1 MTEETNNIENHSV
14 GGSVAV
20 GRDVTVGGRST
31 VRGNATFNR
40 DVYISGWLN
49 ARNIRGAGKGLYET
63 VDKLNSAYPNPENG
77 WFALVGNTLPAD
89 IYRAW
94 GGEWVATGQK
104 GGEPVLELAKL
115 TELSES
121 LENEISARVAA
132 DEALKKAVDAEVTAR
147 ANGDK
152 ELSDALAKEI
162 ADREKAIADEILART
177 TAIDKAIE
185 AEAAARTKDIAAEAK
200 AREDADAAETKART
214 TAIDKAIEAEAAAR
228 TKDIAAE
235 AKAREDADA
244 AETKAR
250 TAAIEAEAQA
260 RDTAIFAEATARSN
274 ADTALQTAMNEN
286 VKELKGADTEHE
298 SRLLAL
304 EQSEWPLSLELS
316 INPILI
322 EFTGSEK
329 DASVS
334 WKIMRKGVGV
344 TPTALTFKQ
353 DGVAL
358 VAGLTASGSINAK
371 VNKLGD
377 TVFEIAVEA
386 EGMKKS
392 ASKKLTMVLPV
403 YMGFAGASD
412 AAGLAI
418 TKLSKYAPLAS
429 PAGTYKIKNNADGIY
444 LWLCVP
450 DTMTI
455 NKVTSSGFT
464 VPMREVQIGQTEL
477 GGYKCY
483 RSSNAIVAGEYTYT
497 IS

>member
-31 VRGNATFNR
+31 IRGNATFNR

-77 WFALVGNTLPAD
+77 WFALVGDTLPAD
-89 IYRAW
+89 MYRAW
-94 GGEWVATGQK
+94 GGEWKATGQK
-104 GGEPVLELAKL
+104 GGEPVLEIAKL

-121 LENEISARVAA
+121 LENEVSARVAA
-132 DEALKKAVDAEVTAR
+132 DEALKKAIDAEVTAR
-147 ANGDK
+147 TNGDK
-152 ELSDALAKEI
+152 ELSDALTKEI
-162 ADREKAIADEILART
+162 ADREKAIADEVLART
-177 TAIDKAIE
+177 TAITKAIE
-185 AEAAARTKDIAAEAK
+185 AEADARTKAIAAEAK
-200 AREDADAAETKART
+200 AREDADVAETT
-214 TAIDKAIEAEAAAR
+214 
-228 TKDIAAE
+228 
-235 AKAREDADA
+235 
-244 AETKAR
+244 AR

-260 RDTAIFAEATARSN
+260 RGAAISDEATARSE
-274 ADTALQTAMNEN
+274 ADKALQTAMDKN
-286 VKELKGADTEHE
+286 VTELKGADTEHE

-304 EQSEWPLSLELS
+304 EQSEWPLSLELT

-329 DASVS
+329 DTSVA

-344 TPTALTFKQ
+344 TPTVLTFKQ

-358 VAGLTASGSINAK
+358 SAELVANGSINAK

-392 ASKKLTMVLPV
+392 TSKKLTMVLPV

-418 TKLSKYAPLAS
+418 TELSKYAPLAS

-455 NKVTSSGFT
+455 NRVTSSGFT
-464 VPMREVQIGQTEL
+464 VPMREVQTGQTEL

>member
-31 VRGNATFNR
+31 IRGNATFNR

-63 VDKLNSAYPNPENG
+63 VEKLNSAYPNPENG

-94 GGEWVATGQK
+94 GGVWEATGQK
-104 GGEPVLELAKL
+104 GGEPVLELARL

-121 LENEISARVAA
+121 LENEVSDRVAA
-132 DEALKKAVDAEVTAR
+132 DEALKKAIDAEVTAR
-147 ANGDK
+147 TNGDK

-162 ADREKAIADEILART
+162 ADREKAIADEVLART
-177 TAIDKAIE
+177 TAITE
-185 AEAAARTKDIAAEAK
+185 
-200 AREDADAAETKART
+200 
-214 TAIDKAIEAEAAAR
+214 AID
-228 TKDIAAE
+228 
-235 AKAREDADA
+235 
-244 AETKAR
+244 
-250 TAAIEAEAQA
+250 AEAQA
-260 RDTAIFAEATARSN
+260 RGTAISDEATARSE
-274 ADTALQTAMNEN
+274 ADKALQTAMDKN
-286 VKELKGADTEHE
+286 VTELKGADTEHE

-304 EQSEWPLSLELS
+304 EQSEWPLSLELT

-344 TPTALTFKQ
+344 TPTVLTFKQ

-358 VAGLTASGSINAK
+358 SAELSANGSINAK

-377 TVFEIAVEA
+377 TVFEIVVTAD
-386 EGMKKS
+386 GMKGS
-392 ASKKLTMVLPV
+392 TSKKLTMVLPV

-418 TKLSKYAPLAS
+418 TELSKYAPLAS

-464 VPMREVQIGQTEL
+464 VPMREVQTGQTEL

>member
-20 GRDVTVGGRST
+20 GRDITVGGRST

-49 ARNIRGAGKGLYET
+49 ARNIRGAGKGLYDT

-121 LENEISARVAA
+121 LENEVSARVAA

-162 ADREKAIADEILART
+162 ADREKAIADEVLART

-200 AREDADAAETKART
+200 AREDADV
-214 TAIDKAIEAEAAAR
+214 
-228 TKDIAAE
+228 
-235 AKAREDADA
+235 

-260 RDTAIFAEATARSN
+260 RDTAISAEATARSN

-329 DASVS
+329 DTSVA

-344 TPTALTFKQ
+344 TPTVLAFKQ
-353 DGVAL
+353 DGVVLSAEL
-358 VAGLTASGSINAK
+358 VANGSINAK

-418 TKLSKYAPLAS
+418 TELSKYAPLSS

-464 VPMREVQIGQTEL
+464 VPMREVQTGQTEL

>member
-20 GRDVTVGGRST
+20 GRDVTVGGRSI
-31 VRGNATFNR
+31 VRGNATFDR

-63 VDKLNSAYPNPENG
+63 VDNLKSAYPNPENG
-77 WFALVGNTLPAD
+77 WFALVGDTLPAD

-94 GGEWVATGQK
+94 GGEWKTTGQK
-104 GGEPVLELAKL
+104 GGEPVLEIAKL

-121 LENEISARVAA
+121 LENEVSARVAA
-132 DEALKKAVDAEVTAR
+132 DEALKKAIDAEVTAR
-147 ANGDK
+147 TNGDK
-152 ELSDALAKEI
+152 ELSDALTKEI
-162 ADREKAIADEILART
+162 ADREKAIADEVLART
-177 TAIDKAIE
+177 TAITEAID
-185 AEAAARTKDIAAEAK
+185 AEADARTKAIAAEAK
-200 AREDADAAETKART
+200 AREDADAAETT
-214 TAIDKAIEAEAAAR
+214 
-228 TKDIAAE
+228 
-235 AKAREDADA
+235 
-244 AETKAR
+244 AR
-250 TAAIEAEAQA
+250 TAAIKAEAQA
-260 RDTAIFAEATARSN
+260 RDTAISTEATARSE
-274 ADTALQTAMNEN
+274 ADTALQTAMDKN

-304 EQSEWPLSLELS
+304 EQSEWPLSLELT

-344 TPTALTFKQ
+344 TPTVLTFKQ

-358 VAGLTASGSINAK
+358 SAELSANGSINAK

-386 EGMKKS
+386 DGMQKS

-418 TKLSKYAPLAS
+418 TELSKYAPLAS

-464 VPMREVQIGQTEL
+464 VPMREVQTGQTEL

>member
-31 VRGNATFNR
+31 IRGNATFNR

-121 LENEISARVAA
+121 LENEVSARVAA

-162 ADREKAIADEILART
+162 ADREKAIADEVLART

-185 AEAAARTKDIAAEAK
+185 AEAA
-200 AREDADAAETKART
+200 
-214 TAIDKAIEAEAAAR
+214 
-228 TKDIAAE
+228 
-235 AKAREDADA
+235 
-244 AETKAR
+244 
-250 TAAIEAEAQA
+250 
-260 RDTAIFAEATARSN
+260 ARSN

-329 DASVS
+329 DTSVA

-344 TPTALTFKQ
+344 TPTVLTFKQ

-358 VAGLTASGSINAK
+358 SAELSANGSINAK

-418 TKLSKYAPLAS
+418 TELSKYAPLAS

-464 VPMREVQIGQTEL
+464 VPMREVQTGQTEL

>member
-20 GRDVTVGGRST
+20 GRDVTVGGRSI
-31 VRGNATFNR
+31 VRGNATFDR

-63 VDKLNSAYPNPENG
+63 VDNLKSAYPNPENG
-77 WFALVGNTLPAD
+77 WFALVGDTLPAD

-94 GGEWVATGQK
+94 GGEWKATGQK
-104 GGEPVLELAKL
+104 GGEPVLEIAKL

-121 LENEISARVAA
+121 LENEVSARVAA
-132 DEALKKAVDAEVTAR
+132 DEALKKAIDAEVTAR
-147 ANGDK
+147 TNGDK
-152 ELSDALAKEI
+152 ELSDALTKEI
-162 ADREKAIADEILART
+162 ADREKAIADEVLART
-177 TAIDKAIE
+177 TAITKAIE
-185 AEAAARTKDIAAEAK
+185 AEADARTKAIAAEAK
-200 AREDADAAETKART
+200 AREDADVAETT
-214 TAIDKAIEAEAAAR
+214 
-228 TKDIAAE
+228 
-235 AKAREDADA
+235 
-244 AETKAR
+244 AR

-260 RDTAIFAEATARSN
+260 RDTAISAEATARSN

-329 DASVS
+329 DTSVA

-344 TPTALTFKQ
+344 TPTVLTFKQ

-358 VAGLTASGSINAK
+358 SAELVANGSINAK

-418 TKLSKYAPLAS
+418 TELSKYAPLSS

-464 VPMREVQIGQTEL
+464 VPMREVQTGQTEL

>member
-31 VRGNATFNR
+31 IRGNATFNR

-94 GGEWVATGQK
+94 GGEWKATGQK

-121 LENEISARVAA
+121 LENEVSARVAA
-132 DEALKKAVDAEVTAR
+132 DEALKNAIDAEVTAR
-147 ANGDK
+147 ANGDT
-152 ELSDALAKEI
+152 ELSDALTKEI
-162 ADREKAIADEILART
+162 ADREKAIADEVLART
-177 TAIDKAIE
+177 TAITE
-185 AEAAARTKDIAAEAK
+185 
-200 AREDADAAETKART
+200 
-214 TAIDKAIEAEAAAR
+214 AID
-228 TKDIAAE
+228 
-235 AKAREDADA
+235 
-244 AETKAR
+244 
-250 TAAIEAEAQA
+250 AEAQA
-260 RDTAIFAEATARSN
+260 RGTAISDEATARSE
-274 ADTALQTAMNEN
+274 ADKALQTAMDKN
-286 VKELKGADTEHE
+286 VTELKGADTEHE

-329 DASVS
+329 DTTVA

-344 TPTALTFKQ
+344 TPTELTFKQ
-353 DGVAL
+353 NGVAL
-358 VAGLTASGSINAK
+358 AAGLTASGSINAK

-377 TVFEIAVEA
+377 TVFEIVVTAD
-386 EGMKKS
+386 GMKGS
-392 ASKKLTMVLPV
+392 TSKKLTMVLPV
-403 YMGFAGASD
+403 YCGFGTSESD
-412 AAGLAI
+412 VAVDEN
-418 TKLSKYAPLAS
+418 KLSPRTSAS
-429 PAGTYKIKNNADGIY
+429 GTYSKTSKKDDVNFIILVPKTLPGLSSFTMGGAPFVMITSSVVVNGHDYYMYKSGGIY
-444 LWLCVP
+444 MSGTNV
-450 DTMTI
+450 
-455 NKVTSSGFT
+455 KVQAS
-464 VPMREVQIGQTEL
+464 
-477 GGYKCY
+477 
-483 RSSNAIVAGEYTYT
+483 
-497 IS
+497 

>member
-31 VRGNATFNR
+31 IRGNATFNR

-94 GGEWVATGQK
+94 GGEWKATGQK
-104 GGEPVLELAKL
+104 GGEPVLEIAKL

-121 LENEISARVAA
+121 LENEVSARVAA
-132 DEALKKAVDAEVTAR
+132 DEALKKAIDAEVTAR
-147 ANGDK
+147 TNGDK
-152 ELSDALAKEI
+152 ELSDALTKEI
-162 ADREKAIADEILART
+162 ADREKAIADEVLART
-177 TAIDKAIE
+177 TAINEAIKAE
-185 AEAAARTKDIAAEAK
+185 SAARTKAIAAEAK
-200 AREDADAAETKART
+200 AREDADV
-214 TAIDKAIEAEAAAR
+214 
-228 TKDIAAE
+228 
-235 AKAREDADA
+235 

-260 RDTAIFAEATARSN
+260 RDTAISAEATARSN

-329 DASVS
+329 DTSVA

-344 TPTALTFKQ
+344 TPTVLTFKQ

-358 VAGLTASGSINAK
+358 SAELVANGSINAK

-418 TKLSKYAPLAS
+418 TELSKYAPLAS

-464 VPMREVQIGQTEL
+464 VPMREVQTGQTEL

>member
-20 GRDVTVGGRST
+20 GRDITVGGRST

-63 VDKLNSAYPNPENG
+63 VGNLNSAYPNPENG

-94 GGEWVATGQK
+94 GGEWKATGQK
-104 GGEPVLELAKL
+104 GGEPVLEIAKL

-121 LENEISARVAA
+121 LENEVSARVAA
-132 DEALKKAVDAEVTAR
+132 DEALKKAIDAEVTAR

-152 ELSDALAKEI
+152 ELSDALTKEI

-177 TAIDKAIE
+177 TAINE
-185 AEAAARTKDIAAEAK
+185 
-200 AREDADAAETKART
+200 
-214 TAIDKAIEAEAAAR
+214 AIEAEAAAR

-260 RDTAIFAEATARSN
+260 RGTAISDEATARSE
-274 ADTALQTAMNEN
+274 ADKALQTAMDKN
-286 VKELKGADTEHE
+286 VTELKGADTEHE

-329 DASVS
+329 DTTVA
-334 WKIMRKGVGV
+334 WKIMRKGAGV
-344 TPTALTFKQ
+344 TPTVLTFKQ

-358 VAGLTASGSINAK
+358 SAELVANGSISTK

-386 EGMKKS
+386 DGMQKS

-412 AAGLAI
+412 ASGLAI
-418 TKLSKYAPLAS
+418 TGLSKYAPLTS

-464 VPMREVQIGQTEL
+464 VPMREVQTGQTEL

>member
-31 VRGNATFNR
+31 IRGNATFNR

-63 VDKLNSAYPNPENG
+63 VEKLNSAYPNPENG

-121 LENEISARVAA
+121 LENEVSARVAA

-162 ADREKAIADEILART
+162 ADREKAIADEVL
-177 TAIDKAIE
+177 
-185 AEAAARTKDIAAEAK
+185 
-200 AREDADAAETKART
+200 ART

-260 RDTAIFAEATARSN
+260 RDTAISAEATARSN

-329 DASVS
+329 DTSVA

-344 TPTALTFKQ
+344 TPTVLTFKQ

-358 VAGLTASGSINAK
+358 SAELSANGSINAK

-418 TKLSKYAPLAS
+418 TELSKYAPLAS

-464 VPMREVQIGQTEL
+464 VPMREVQTGQTEL

>member
-31 VRGNATFNR
+31 IRGNATFNR

-63 VDKLNSAYPNPENG
+63 VEKLNSAYPNPENG

-94 GGEWVATGQK
+94 GGVWEATGQK

-121 LENEISARVAA
+121 LENEVSARVAA
-132 DEALKKAVDAEVTAR
+132 DEALKKAIDAEVTAR
-147 ANGDK
+147 TNGDK
-152 ELSDALAKEI
+152 ELSDALTKEI
-162 ADREKAIADEILART
+162 ADREKAIADEVLART
-177 TAIDKAIE
+177 TAITEAIE
-185 AEAAARTKDIAAEAK
+185 AEADARTKA
-200 AREDADAAETKART
+200 
-214 TAIDKAIEAEAAAR
+214 
-228 TKDIAAE
+228 IAAE

-260 RDTAIFAEATARSN
+260 RDTAISAEATARSN

-286 VKELKGADTEHE
+286 VKELKGADTLHE

-329 DASVS
+329 DTSVA
-334 WKIMRKGVGV
+334 WKIMRKGAGV
-344 TPTALTFKQ
+344 TPTVLTFKQ

-358 VAGLTASGSINAK
+358 SAELVANGSISTK

-377 TVFEIAVEA
+377 TVFEIVVEA
-386 EGMKKS
+386 DGMQKS

-412 AAGLAI
+412 ASGLAI
-418 TKLSKYAPLAS
+418 TGLSKYAPLTS

-464 VPMREVQIGQTEL
+464 VPMREVQTGQTEL

>member
-31 VRGNATFNR
+31 VRGNATFDR

-63 VDKLNSAYPNPENG
+63 ADKLNSAYPNPENG
-77 WFALVGNTLPAD
+77 WFALVGDTLPAD

-147 ANGDK
+147 TNGDK
-152 ELSDALAKEI
+152 ELSDALTKEI
-162 ADREKAIADEILART
+162 ADREKAIADEVLART
-177 TAIDKAIE
+177 TAITEAIE
-185 AEAAARTKDIAAEAK
+185 AEADARTKA
-200 AREDADAAETKART
+200 
-214 TAIDKAIEAEAAAR
+214 
-228 TKDIAAE
+228 IAAE

-260 RDTAIFAEATARSN
+260 RDTAISTEATARSE

-329 DASVS
+329 DASVA

-344 TPTALTFKQ
+344 TPTVLTFKQ

-358 VAGLTASGSINAK
+358 SAELVANGSINAK

-418 TKLSKYAPLAS
+418 TELSKYAPLAS

-464 VPMREVQIGQTEL
+464 VPMREVQTGQTEL

>member
-63 VDKLNSAYPNPENG
+63 VKKLNSAYPNPENG

-94 GGEWVATGQK
+94 GGVWEATGQK

-121 LENEISARVAA
+121 LENEVSARVAA
-132 DEALKKAVDAEVTAR
+132 DEALKKAIDAEVTAR

-152 ELSDALAKEI
+152 ELSDALTKEI
-162 ADREKAIADEILART
+162 ADREKAIADEVLART
-177 TAIDKAIE
+177 TAINE
-185 AEAAARTKDIAAEAK
+185 
-200 AREDADAAETKART
+200 
-214 TAIDKAIEAEAAAR
+214 AIEAEAAAR

-260 RDTAIFAEATARSN
+260 RDTAISAEATARSN

-286 VKELKGADTEHE
+286 VKELKGADTLHE
-298 SRLLAL
+298 NRLLAL

-329 DASVS
+329 DTSVA

-344 TPTALTFKQ
+344 TPTVLTFKQ

-358 VAGLTASGSINAK
+358 SAELVANGSINAK

-412 AAGLAI
+412 ASGLAI
-418 TKLSKYAPLAS
+418 TGLSKYAPLTS

-464 VPMREVQIGQTEL
+464 VPMREVQTGQTEL

>member
-49 ARNIRGAGKGLYET
+49 ARNIRGSGKGLYET

-77 WFALVGNTLPAD
+77 WFALVGDTLPAD
-89 IYRAW
+89 IYRTW

-121 LENEISARVAA
+121 LENEVSARVAA
-132 DEALKKAVDAEVTAR
+132 DEALKNAIDAEVTAR

-152 ELSDALAKEI
+152 ELSDALTKEI
-162 ADREKAIADEILART
+162 ADREKAIADEVLART
-177 TAIDKAIE
+177 TAINEAIE
-185 AEAAARTKDIAAEAK
+185 AEAAARTKAIAAEAK
-200 AREDADAAETKART
+200 AREDADV
-214 TAIDKAIEAEAAAR
+214 
-228 TKDIAAE
+228 
-235 AKAREDADA
+235 

-260 RDTAIFAEATARSN
+260 RDTAISAEATARSN

-329 DASVS
+329 DTTVA

-344 TPTALTFKQ
+344 TPTELTFKQ
-353 DGVAL
+353 NGVAL
-358 VAGLTASGSINAK
+358 AAGLTASGSINAK

-377 TVFEIAVEA
+377 TVFEIVVTAD
-386 EGMKKS
+386 GMKGS
-392 ASKKLTMVLPV
+392 TSKKLTMVLPV

-418 TKLSKYAPLAS
+418 TELSKYAPLAS

-455 NKVTSSGFT
+455 NRVTSSGFT
-464 VPMREVQIGQTEL
+464 VPMREVQTGQTEL

>member
-1 MTEETNNIENHSV
+1 MTEEINNIENHSV

-31 VRGNATFNR
+31 IRGNATFNR

-121 LENEISARVAA
+121 LENEVSARVAA

-162 ADREKAIADEILART
+162 ADREKAIADEVL
-177 TAIDKAIE
+177 
-185 AEAAARTKDIAAEAK
+185 
-200 AREDADAAETKART
+200 ART

-260 RDTAIFAEATARSN
+260 RDTAISAEATARSN

-329 DASVS
+329 DTSVA
-334 WKIMRKGVGV
+334 WKIVRKGVGV
-344 TPTALTFKQ
+344 TPTVLTFKQ
-353 DGVAL
+353 DGVVLSAEL
-358 VAGLTASGSINAK
+358 VANGSINAK

-418 TKLSKYAPLAS
+418 TELSKYAPLAS

-464 VPMREVQIGQTEL
+464 VPMREVQTGQTEL

-483 RSSNAIVAGEYTYT
+483 RSSNAIVTGEYTYT

>member
-20 GRDVTVGGRST
+20 GRDITVGGRST
-31 VRGNATFNR
+31 IRGNATFDR

-121 LENEISARVAA
+121 LENEVSARVAA

-162 ADREKAIADEILART
+162 ADREKAIADEVL
-177 TAIDKAIE
+177 
-185 AEAAARTKDIAAEAK
+185 
-200 AREDADAAETKART
+200 ART

-260 RDTAIFAEATARSN
+260 RDTAISAEATARSN

-329 DASVS
+329 DTSVA
-334 WKIMRKGVGV
+334 WKIMRKGVGI
-344 TPTALTFKQ
+344 TPTVLTFKQ

-358 VAGLTASGSINAK
+358 SAELSANGSINAK

-418 TKLSKYAPLAS
+418 TELSKYAPLAS

-464 VPMREVQIGQTEL
+464 VPMREVQTGQTEL
-477 GGYKCY
+477 GCYKCY

>member
-49 ARNIRGAGKGLYET
+49 ARNIRGAGKGLYEK
-63 VDKLNSAYPNPENG
+63 VEKLNSAYPNPENG
-77 WFALVGNTLPAD
+77 WFALVGDTLPAD

-94 GGEWVATGQK
+94 GGEWKATGQK

-121 LENEISARVAA
+121 LENEVSARVAA
-132 DEALKKAVDAEVTAR
+132 DEALKKAIDAEVTAR

-152 ELSDALAKEI
+152 ELSDTLTKEI
-162 ADREKAIADEILART
+162 ADREKAIADEVLART
-177 TAIDKAIE
+177 TAITEAIE
-185 AEAAARTKDIAAEAK
+185 AEADARTKAIAAEAK
-200 AREDADAAETKART
+200 AREDADAAETT
-214 TAIDKAIEAEAAAR
+214 
-228 TKDIAAE
+228 
-235 AKAREDADA
+235 
-244 AETKAR
+244 AR

-260 RDTAIFAEATARSN
+260 RDTAISDEATARSE
-274 ADTALQTAMNEN
+274 ADKALQTAMDKN
-286 VKELKGADTEHE
+286 VTELKGNVTELKGADTEHE

-329 DASVS
+329 DTSVA

-344 TPTALTFKQ
+344 TPTVLTFKQ

-358 VAGLTASGSINAK
+358 SAELVANGSISTK

-386 EGMKKS
+386 DGMKKS

-418 TKLSKYAPLAS
+418 TELSKYAPLTS
-429 PAGTYKIKNNADGIY
+429 PAGTYKIKNTADGIY

-464 VPMREVQIGQTEL
+464 VPMREVQTGQTEL

>member
-20 GRDVTVGGRST
+20 GRDVTVGGRSI
-31 VRGNATFNR
+31 VRGNATFDR

-63 VDKLNSAYPNPENG
+63 VDNLNSSYPNPENG
-77 WFALVGNTLPAD
+77 WFALVGDTLPAN

-94 GGEWVATGQK
+94 GGEWKATGQK

-121 LENEISARVAA
+121 LENEVSARVAA

-147 ANGDK
+147 TNGDK

-162 ADREKAIADEILART
+162 ADREKAIADEVLART

-200 AREDADAAETKART
+200 AREDADA
-214 TAIDKAIEAEAAAR
+214 
-228 TKDIAAE
+228 
-235 AKAREDADA
+235 
-244 AETKAR
+244 
-250 TAAIEAEAQA
+250 
-260 RDTAIFAEATARSN
+260 
-274 ADTALQTAMNEN
+274 ALQTAMNEN

-377 TVFEIAVEA
+377 TVFEIVVTAD
-386 EGMKKS
+386 GMKGS
-392 ASKKLTMVLPV
+392 TSKKLTMVLPV
-403 YMGFAGASD
+403 FCGFGTSESD
-412 AAGLAI
+412 VAVDEN
-418 TKLSKYAPLAS
+418 KLSPRTSAS
-429 PAGTYKIKNNADGIY
+429 GTYSKTSKKDDVNFIILVPKTLPRLTSFTMGGAPCVMGESSVGISGKDY
-444 LWLCVP
+444 YMYKTAAVY
-450 DTMTI
+450 MTGATL
-455 NKVTSSGFT
+455 KV
-464 VPMREVQIGQTEL
+464 Q
-477 GGYKCY
+477 
-483 RSSNAIVAGEYTYT
+483 AG
-497 IS
+497 

>member
-31 VRGNATFNR
+31 IRGNATFNR

-89 IYRAW
+89 LYRAW

-162 ADREKAIADEILART
+162 ADREKAIADEVL
-177 TAIDKAIE
+177 
-185 AEAAARTKDIAAEAK
+185 
-200 AREDADAAETKART
+200 ART

-329 DASVS
+329 DTSVA

-344 TPTALTFKQ
+344 TPTVLTFKQ

-358 VAGLTASGSINAK
+358 SAELVANGSINAK

-418 TKLSKYAPLAS
+418 TELSKYAPLAS
-429 PAGTYKIKNNADGIY
+429 PAGTYKIKNNVDGIY
-444 LWLCVP
+444 LWFCVP

-464 VPMREVQIGQTEL
+464 VPMREVQTGQTEL

>member
-31 VRGNATFNR
+31 VRGNATFDR

-77 WFALVGNTLPAD
+77 WFALVGDTLPAN

-94 GGEWVATGQK
+94 GGEWKATGQK

-121 LENEISARVAA
+121 LENEVSARVAA
-132 DEALKKAVDAEVTAR
+132 DEALKKAIDAEVTAR
-147 ANGDK
+147 TNGDK
-152 ELSDALAKEI
+152 ELSDALTKEI
-162 ADREKAIADEILART
+162 ADREKAIADEVLART
-177 TAIDKAIE
+177 TAINE
-185 AEAAARTKDIAAEAK
+185 
-200 AREDADAAETKART
+200 
-214 TAIDKAIEAEAAAR
+214 AIEAEAAAR

-260 RDTAIFAEATARSN
+260 RDTAISAEATARSN
-274 ADTALQTAMNEN
+274 ADTALQTAMNKN
-286 VKELKGADTEHE
+286 VKKLKGADTEHE

-329 DASVS
+329 DTSVA

-344 TPTALTFKQ
+344 TPTVLTFKQ

-358 VAGLTASGSINAK
+358 SAELVANGSINAK

-412 AAGLAI
+412 ASGLAI
-418 TKLSKYAPLAS
+418 TGLSKYAPLTS

-464 VPMREVQIGQTEL
+464 VPMREVQTGQTEL

>member
-31 VRGNATFNR
+31 IRGNATFNR

-63 VDKLNSAYPNPENG
+63 VEKLNSAYPNPENG
-77 WFALVGNTLPAD
+77 WFALVGDTLPAD

-94 GGEWVATGQK
+94 GGEWKATGQK

-121 LENEISARVAA
+121 LENEVSTRVAA
-132 DEALKKAVDAEVTAR
+132 DEALKKAIDAEVTAR
-147 ANGDK
+147 TNGDK

-162 ADREKAIADEILART
+162 ADREKAIADEVLART
-177 TAIDKAIE
+177 TAITEAID
-185 AEAAARTKDIAAEAK
+185 AEADARTKAIAAEAK
-200 AREDADAAETKART
+200 AREDADVAETTART
-214 TAIDKAIEAEAAAR
+214 D
-228 TKDIAAE
+228 
-235 AKAREDADA
+235 
-244 AETKAR
+244 
-250 TAAIEAEAQA
+250 AIEAEAQA
-260 RDTAIFAEATARSN
+260 RGAAISDEATARSE
-274 ADTALQTAMNEN
+274 ADKALQTAMDKN
-286 VKELKGADTEHE
+286 VTELKGADTEHE

-304 EQSEWPLSLELS
+304 EQSEWPLSLELT

-344 TPTALTFKQ
+344 TPTVLTFKQ

-358 VAGLTASGSINAK
+358 SAELSANGSINAK

-418 TKLSKYAPLAS
+418 TELSKYAPLAS

-464 VPMREVQIGQTEL
+464 VPMREVQSGQTEL

>member
-31 VRGNATFNR
+31 IRGNATFNR

-104 GGEPVLELAKL
+104 GGEPVLEIAKL

-121 LENEISARVAA
+121 LENEVSARVAA
-132 DEALKKAVDAEVTAR
+132 DEALKKAIDAEVTAR
-147 ANGDK
+147 TNGDK

-162 ADREKAIADEILART
+162 ADREKAIADEVL
-177 TAIDKAIE
+177 
-185 AEAAARTKDIAAEAK
+185 
-200 AREDADAAETKART
+200 ART

-260 RDTAIFAEATARSN
+260 RDTAISAEATARSN

-329 DASVS
+329 DTSVA

-344 TPTALTFKQ
+344 TPTVLTFKQ

-358 VAGLTASGSINAK
+358 SAELSANGSINAK

-418 TKLSKYAPLAS
+418 TELSKYAPLAS
-429 PAGTYKIKNNADGIY
+429 PASTYKIKNNADGIY

-464 VPMREVQIGQTEL
+464 VPMREVQTGQTEL

>member
-31 VRGNATFNR
+31 IRGNATFNR

-63 VDKLNSAYPNPENG
+63 VEKLNSAYPNPDNG

-94 GGEWVATGQK
+94 GGKWEATGQK

-121 LENEISARVAA
+121 LENEVSARVAA
-132 DEALKKAVDAEVTAR
+132 DEALKKAIDAEVTAR
-147 ANGDK
+147 ANGDT
-152 ELSDALAKEI
+152 ELSDALTKEI
-162 ADREKAIADEILART
+162 ADREKAIADEVLART
-177 TAIDKAIE
+177 TAITEAID
-185 AEAAARTKDIAAEAK
+185 AEADARTKAIAAEAK
-200 AREDADAAETKART
+200 AREDADAAETT
-214 TAIDKAIEAEAAAR
+214 
-228 TKDIAAE
+228 
-235 AKAREDADA
+235 
-244 AETKAR
+244 AR

-260 RDTAIFAEATARSN
+260 RGTAISDEATARSE

-329 DASVS
+329 DTSVA

-344 TPTALTFKQ
+344 TPTVLTFKQ

-358 VAGLTASGSINAK
+358 SAELVANGSINAK

-418 TKLSKYAPLAS
+418 TELSKYAPLTS

-464 VPMREVQIGQTEL
+464 VPMREVQTGQTEL

>member
-31 VRGNATFNR
+31 VRGNATFDR

-77 WFALVGNTLPAD
+77 WFALVGDTLPAD

-94 GGEWVATGQK
+94 GGEWKATGQK
-104 GGEPVLELAKL
+104 GGEPVLEIAKL

-121 LENEISARVAA
+121 LENEVSARVAA
-132 DEALKKAVDAEVTAR
+132 DEALKKAIDAEVTAR
-147 ANGDK
+147 TNGDK
-152 ELSDALAKEI
+152 ELSDALTKEI
-162 ADREKAIADEILART
+162 ADREKAIADEVLART
-177 TAIDKAIE
+177 TAITEAID
-185 AEAAARTKDIAAEAK
+185 AEADARTKAIAAEAK
-200 AREDADAAETKART
+200 AREDADAAETT
-214 TAIDKAIEAEAAAR
+214 
-228 TKDIAAE
+228 
-235 AKAREDADA
+235 
-244 AETKAR
+244 AR
-250 TAAIEAEAQA
+250 TAAIKAEAQA
-260 RDTAIFAEATARSN
+260 RDTAISTEATARSE
-274 ADTALQTAMNEN
+274 ADTALQTAMDKN

-304 EQSEWPLSLELS
+304 EQSEWPLSLELT

-344 TPTALTFKQ
+344 TPTVLTFKQ

-358 VAGLTASGSINAK
+358 SAELSANGSINAK

-386 EGMKKS
+386 DGMQKS

-418 TKLSKYAPLAS
+418 TELSKYAPLAS

-464 VPMREVQIGQTEL
+464 VPMREVQTGQTEL

>member
-31 VRGNATFNR
+31 VRGNATFDR

-77 WFALVGNTLPAD
+77 WFALVGDTLPAN

-94 GGEWVATGQK
+94 GGEWKATGQK

-121 LENEISARVAA
+121 LENEVSARVAA
-132 DEALKKAVDAEVTAR
+132 DEALKKAIDAEVTAR
-147 ANGDK
+147 TNGDK
-152 ELSDALAKEI
+152 ELSDALTKEI
-162 ADREKAIADEILART
+162 ADREKAIADEVLART
-177 TAIDKAIE
+177 TAINEAIE
-185 AEAAARTKDIAAEAK
+185 AEADARTKAIAAEAK
-200 AREDADAAETKART
+200 AREDADVAETT
-214 TAIDKAIEAEAAAR
+214 
-228 TKDIAAE
+228 
-235 AKAREDADA
+235 
-244 AETKAR
+244 AR

-260 RDTAIFAEATARSN
+260 RGTAISDEATARSE
-274 ADTALQTAMNEN
+274 ADKALQTAMDKN
-286 VKELKGADTEHE
+286 VTELKGADTEHE

-329 DASVS
+329 DTTVA

-344 TPTALTFKQ
+344 TPTELTFKQ
-353 DGVAL
+353 NGVAL
-358 VAGLTASGSINAK
+358 AAGLTASGSINAK

-418 TKLSKYAPLAS
+418 TELSKYAPLAS

-464 VPMREVQIGQTEL
+464 VPMREVQTGQTEL

>member
-20 GRDVTVGGRST
+20 GRDVTVGGRSI
-31 VRGNATFNR
+31 VRGNATFDR

-63 VDKLNSAYPNPENG
+63 VDNLNSAYPNPENG
-77 WFALVGNTLPAD
+77 WFALVGDTLPAD

-94 GGEWVATGQK
+94 GGEWKATGQK

-121 LENEISARVAA
+121 LENEVSTRVAA
-132 DEALKKAVDAEVTAR
+132 DEALKKAIDAEVTAR
-147 ANGDK
+147 TNGDK

-162 ADREKAIADEILART
+162 ADREKAIADEVLART
-177 TAIDKAIE
+177 TAITKAIE
-185 AEAAARTKDIAAEAK
+185 AEADARTKAIAAEAK
-200 AREDADAAETKART
+200 AREDADAAETT
-214 TAIDKAIEAEAAAR
+214 
-228 TKDIAAE
+228 
-235 AKAREDADA
+235 
-244 AETKAR
+244 AR

-260 RDTAIFAEATARSN
+260 RGTAISDEATARSE
-274 ADTALQTAMNEN
+274 ADKALQTAMDKN

-329 DASVS
+329 DTSVA

-344 TPTALTFKQ
+344 TPTVLTFKQ

-358 VAGLTASGSINAK
+358 SAELVANGSINAK

-418 TKLSKYAPLAS
+418 TELSKYAPLSS

-455 NKVTSSGFT
+455 NRVTSSGFT
-464 VPMREVQIGQTEL
+464 VPMREVQTGQTEL

>member
-20 GRDVTVGGRST
+20 GRDVTVGGRSN

-63 VDKLNSAYPNPENG
+63 VEKLNSAYPNPENG

-94 GGEWVATGQK
+94 GGKWEATGQK

-121 LENEISARVAA
+121 LENEVSARVAV
-132 DEALKKAVDAEVTAR
+132 DEALKKAIDAEVTAR
-147 ANGDK
+147 ANGDT
-152 ELSDALAKEI
+152 ELSDALTKEI
-162 ADREKAIADEILART
+162 ADREKAIADEVLART
-177 TAIDKAIE
+177 TAITEAIE
-185 AEAAARTKDIAAEAK
+185 AEADARAKAIAAEAK
-200 AREDADAAETKART
+200 AREDADAAETT
-214 TAIDKAIEAEAAAR
+214 
-228 TKDIAAE
+228 
-235 AKAREDADA
+235 
-244 AETKAR
+244 AR

-260 RDTAIFAEATARSN
+260 RGTAISDEATARSE
-274 ADTALQTAMNEN
+274 ADKALQTAMDKN
-286 VKELKGADTEHE
+286 VTELKGADTEHE

-329 DASVS
+329 DTTVA
-334 WKIMRKGVGV
+334 WKIMRKGAGV
-344 TPTALTFKQ
+344 TPTVLTFKQ

-358 VAGLTASGSINAK
+358 SAELAANGSINAK

-386 EGMKKS
+386 DGMKKS

-418 TKLSKYAPLAS
+418 TGLPKYAPLTS

-464 VPMREVQIGQTEL
+464 VPMREVQTGQTEL

>member
-31 VRGNATFNR
+31 IRGNATFNR

-121 LENEISARVAA
+121 LENEVSARVAA
-132 DEALKKAVDAEVTAR
+132 DEALKNAIDAEVTAR

-162 ADREKAIADEILART
+162 ADREKAIADEVL
-177 TAIDKAIE
+177 
-185 AEAAARTKDIAAEAK
+185 
-200 AREDADAAETKART
+200 ART

-260 RDTAIFAEATARSN
+260 RDTAISDEATARSN

-329 DASVS
+329 DTSVA
-334 WKIMRKGVGV
+334 WKIMRKGVWV
-344 TPTALTFKQ
+344 TPTVLTFKQ
-353 DGVAL
+353 DGVVLSAEL
-358 VAGLTASGSINAK
+358 VANGSINAK

-418 TKLSKYAPLAS
+418 TELSKYAPLAS

-464 VPMREVQIGQTEL
+464 VPMREVQTGQTEL

>member
-31 VRGNATFNR
+31 IRGNATFNR

-63 VDKLNSAYPNPENG
+63 VEKLNSAYPNPENG
-77 WFALVGNTLPAD
+77 WFALVGDTLPAD

-94 GGEWVATGQK
+94 GGKWKATGQK

-121 LENEISARVAA
+121 LENEISDRVAA

-147 ANGDK
+147 TNGDK

-162 ADREKAIADEILART
+162 ADREKAIADEVLART
-177 TAIDKAIE
+177 TAITE
-185 AEAAARTKDIAAEAK
+185 
-200 AREDADAAETKART
+200 
-214 TAIDKAIEAEAAAR
+214 
-228 TKDIAAE
+228 
-235 AKAREDADA
+235 
-244 AETKAR
+244 
-250 TAAIEAEAQA
+250 AIEAEAQA
-260 RDTAIFAEATARSN
+260 RDTAISTEATARSE
-274 ADTALQTAMNEN
+274 ADTALQTAMDKN
-286 VKELKGADTEHE
+286 VTELKGADTEHE

-329 DASVS
+329 DTTVA

-344 TPTALTFKQ
+344 TPTELTFKQ
-353 DGVAL
+353 NGVAL
-358 VAGLTASGSINAK
+358 AAGLTASGSINAK

-377 TVFEIAVEA
+377 TVFEIVVTAD
-386 EGMKKS
+386 GMKGS
-392 ASKKLTMVLPV
+392 TSKKLTMVLPV
-403 YMGFAGASD
+403 YCGFGTSESD
-412 AAGLAI
+412 VAVDEN
-418 TKLSKYAPLAS
+418 KLSPRTSAS
-429 PAGTYKIKNNADGIY
+429 GTYSKTSKKDDVNFIILVPKTLPGLSSFTMGGAPFVMITSSVVVNGHDYYMYKSGGIY
-444 LWLCVP
+444 MSGTNV
-450 DTMTI
+450 
-455 NKVTSSGFT
+455 KVQAS
-464 VPMREVQIGQTEL
+464 
-477 GGYKCY
+477 
-483 RSSNAIVAGEYTYT
+483 
-497 IS
+497 

>member
-31 VRGNATFNR
+31 IRGNATFNR

-63 VDKLNSAYPNPENG
+63 VDKLDSAYPNPENG

-121 LENEISARVAA
+121 LENEVSARVAA

-162 ADREKAIADEILART
+162 ADREKAIADEVL
-177 TAIDKAIE
+177 
-185 AEAAARTKDIAAEAK
+185 
-200 AREDADAAETKART
+200 ART

-250 TAAIEAEAQA
+250 TAAIEAEARA
-260 RDTAIFAEATARSN
+260 RDTAISAEATARSN

-329 DASVS
+329 DTSVA

-344 TPTALTFKQ
+344 TPTVLTFKQ

-358 VAGLTASGSINAK
+358 SAELSANGSINAK

-418 TKLSKYAPLAS
+418 TELSKYAPLAS

-464 VPMREVQIGQTEL
+464 VPMREVQTGQTEL

>member
-31 VRGNATFNR
+31 VRGNATFDR

-77 WFALVGNTLPAD
+77 WFALVGDTLPAD
-89 IYRAW
+89 IYWAW
-94 GGEWVATGQK
+94 GGEWKATGQK
-104 GGEPVLELAKL
+104 GGEPVLEIAKL

-121 LENEISARVAA
+121 LENEVSARVAA
-132 DEALKKAVDAEVTAR
+132 DEALKKAIDAEVTAR
-147 ANGDK
+147 TNGDK
-152 ELSDALAKEI
+152 ELSDALTKEI
-162 ADREKAIADEILART
+162 ADRKKAIADEVLART
-177 TAIDKAIE
+177 TAITEAIE
-185 AEAAARTKDIAAEAK
+185 AEADARTKAIAAEAK
-200 AREDADAAETKART
+200 AREDADVAETT
-214 TAIDKAIEAEAAAR
+214 
-228 TKDIAAE
+228 
-235 AKAREDADA
+235 
-244 AETKAR
+244 AR

-260 RDTAIFAEATARSN
+260 RGAAISDEATARSE
-274 ADTALQTAMNEN
+274 ADKALQTAMDKN
-286 VKELKGADTEHE
+286 VTELKGADTEHE

-304 EQSEWPLSLELS
+304 EQSEWPLSLELT

-329 DASVS
+329 DTSVA

-344 TPTALTFKQ
+344 TPTVLTFKQ

-358 VAGLTASGSINAK
+358 SAELVANGSINAK

-392 ASKKLTMVLPV
+392 TSKKLTMVLPV

-418 TKLSKYAPLAS
+418 TELSKYAPLAS

-455 NKVTSSGFT
+455 NRVTSSGFT
-464 VPMREVQIGQTEL
+464 VPMREVQTGQTEL

>member
-31 VRGNATFNR
+31 IRGNATFNR

-63 VDKLNSAYPNPENG
+63 VEKLNSAYPNPENG

-94 GGEWVATGQK
+94 GGVWEATGQK

-121 LENEISARVAA
+121 LENEVSARVAA
-132 DEALKKAVDAEVTAR
+132 DEALKKAIDAEVTAR
-147 ANGDK
+147 TNGDK
-152 ELSDALAKEI
+152 ELSDALTKEI
-162 ADREKAIADEILART
+162 ADREKAIADEVLART
-177 TAIDKAIE
+177 TAITEAIE
-185 AEAAARTKDIAAEAK
+185 AEADARTKAIAAEAK
-200 AREDADAAETKART
+200 AREDADVAETT
-214 TAIDKAIEAEAAAR
+214 
-228 TKDIAAE
+228 
-235 AKAREDADA
+235 
-244 AETKAR
+244 AR

-260 RDTAIFAEATARSN
+260 RDTAISAEATARSN

-329 DASVS
+329 DTTVA
-334 WKIMRKGVGV
+334 WKIMRKGAGV
-344 TPTALTFKQ
+344 TPTVLTFKQ

-358 VAGLTASGSINAK
+358 SAELVANGSISTK

-386 EGMKKS
+386 DGMQKS

-412 AAGLAI
+412 ASGLAI
-418 TKLSKYAPLAS
+418 TGLSKYAPLTS

-464 VPMREVQIGQTEL
+464 VPMREVQTGQTEL

>member
-20 GRDVTVGGRST
+20 GRDVTVGGRSI
-31 VRGNATFNR
+31 VRGNATFDR

-63 VDKLNSAYPNPENG
+63 VDNLKSAYPNPENG

-104 GGEPVLELAKL
+104 GGEPVLEIAKL

-121 LENEISARVAA
+121 LENEVSARVAA
-132 DEALKKAVDAEVTAR
+132 DEALKKAIDAEVTAR
-147 ANGDK
+147 TNGDK
-152 ELSDALAKEI
+152 ELSDALTKEI
-162 ADREKAIADEILART
+162 ADREKAIADEVLART
-177 TAIDKAIE
+177 TAITKAIE
-185 AEAAARTKDIAAEAK
+185 AEADARTKAIAAEAK
-200 AREDADAAETKART
+200 AREDADVAETT
-214 TAIDKAIEAEAAAR
+214 
-228 TKDIAAE
+228 
-235 AKAREDADA
+235 
-244 AETKAR
+244 AR

-260 RDTAIFAEATARSN
+260 RGTAISDEATARSE
-274 ADTALQTAMNEN
+274 ADKALQTAMDKN
-286 VKELKGADTEHE
+286 VTELKGADTEHE

-329 DASVS
+329 DTTVA

-344 TPTALTFKQ
+344 TPTVLTFKQ

-358 VAGLTASGSINAK
+358 SAELVANGSISTK

-386 EGMKKS
+386 DGMKKS
-392 ASKKLTMVLPV
+392 TSKKLTMVLPV

-418 TKLSKYAPLAS
+418 TELSKYAPLTS
-429 PAGTYKIKNNADGIY
+429 PAGTYKIKNTADGIY

-464 VPMREVQIGQTEL
+464 VPMREVQTGQTEL

>member
-20 GRDVTVGGRST
+20 GRDVTVGGRSN

-63 VDKLNSAYPNPENG
+63 VEKLNSAYPNPENG

-94 GGEWVATGQK
+94 GGKWEATGQK

-121 LENEISARVAA
+121 LENEVSARVAA
-132 DEALKKAVDAEVTAR
+132 DEALKKAIDAEVTAR
-147 ANGDK
+147 ANGDT
-152 ELSDALAKEI
+152 ELSDALTKEI
-162 ADREKAIADEILART
+162 ADREKAIADEVLART
-177 TAIDKAIE
+177 TAINEAIE
-185 AEAAARTKDIAAEAK
+185 AEADARTKAIAAEAK
-200 AREDADAAETKART
+200 AREDADAAETTART
-214 TAIDKAIEAEAAAR
+214 AAIEAEVQAR
-228 TKDIAAE
+228 A
-235 AKAREDADA
+235 
-244 AETKAR
+244 
-250 TAAIEAEAQA
+250 AAIEAEAQA
-260 RDTAIFAEATARSN
+260 RGTAISDEATARSE
-274 ADTALQTAMNEN
+274 ADKALQAAMDEN
-286 VKELKGADTEHE
+286 VKELKGNVTELKGADTEHE

-329 DASVS
+329 DTSVA
-334 WKIMRKGVGV
+334 WKIMRKGAGV
-344 TPTALTFKQ
+344 TPTVLTFKQ

-358 VAGLTASGSINAK
+358 SAELVANGSINAK

-418 TKLSKYAPLAS
+418 TGLSKYAPLTS

-464 VPMREVQIGQTEL
+464 VPMREVQTGQTEL

>member
-31 VRGNATFNR
+31 IRGNATFNR

-132 DEALKKAVDAEVTAR
+132 DEALKNAIDAEVTAR

-152 ELSDALAKEI
+152 ELSDALTKEI
-162 ADREKAIADEILART
+162 ADREKAIADEVLART

-185 AEAAARTKDIAAEAK
+185 AEADARTKAIAAEAK
-200 AREDADAAETKART
+200 AREDADAAETT
-214 TAIDKAIEAEAAAR
+214 
-228 TKDIAAE
+228 
-235 AKAREDADA
+235 
-244 AETKAR
+244 AR

-260 RDTAIFAEATARSN
+260 RDTAISTEATARSE
-274 ADTALQTAMNEN
+274 ADTALQTAMDKN

-298 SRLLAL
+298 RRLLAL

-329 DASVS
+329 DTSVA

-344 TPTALTFKQ
+344 TPTVLTFKQ

-358 VAGLTASGSINAK
+358 SAELVANGSINAK

-418 TKLSKYAPLAS
+418 TELSKYAPLSS
-429 PAGTYKIKNNADGIY
+429 PAGTYKIKNNTDGIY

-464 VPMREVQIGQTEL
+464 VPMREVQTGQTEL